1 MKKLAIYGFGGFGRE
16 VACMINAINE
26 VTPEWDF
33 IGYFDDGQKKGTAN
47 KYGKVLGG
55 IDELNAWDNELN
67 IAFSIASPPVLKKLV
82 AQIDNKNIMFPNLYA
97 PNVLFLDKETLTI
110 GKGNLFF
117 FGTRISCDVTI
128 GDFNLL
134 NSHASL
140 GHDAVLG
147 DCNVLGPVVRIS
159 GNTRVGNT
167 NFFGVQAIALQG
179 LKIGDNTKIG
189 ANSVVIRNTKNDTL
203 YMGNPAKKVAL

>member
-1 MKKLAIYGFGGFGRE
+1 MKKIAIYGFGGFGRE
-16 VACMINAINE
+16 VACMIHAINE
-26 VTPEWDF
+26 QTPQWDL
-33 IGYFDDGQKKGTAN
+33 IGYFDDGQPIGTAN

-55 IDELNAWDNELN
+55 ITELNAWGEELN
-67 IAFSIASPPVLKKLV
+67 VVFSIASAPVLKKLA
-82 AQIDNKNIMFPNLYA
+82 AQIVNENVVFPNLWA
-97 PNVLFLDKETLTI
+97 PNVLFLDKETVTM

-117 FGTRISCDVTI
+117 FGTRISCDVTL

-147 DCNVLGPVVRIS
+147 SYNVLGPMVRVS
-159 GNTRVGNT
+159 GNTKVGDC

-179 LKIGDNTKIG
+179 LKIGNNTKIG
-189 ANSVVIRNTKNDTL
+189 ANSVIMRNTKDDTL
-203 YMGNPAKKVAL
+203 YMGNPAKKIAL